1 MRKPRAN
8 PEARLQIDVKQYLTL
23 CLPDD
28 IKWTASLTGTHLSIR
43 AATRA
48 KAMGVRRG
56 WPDLS
61 FLFPDGV
68 TRFIEL
74 KTATGSL
81 SPEQRDFRDAARPHG
96 VWAVCRSVD
105 EVEVQ
110 LRLWGA
116 RLRNHPFR
124 DSLEEAA

>member
-81 SPEQRDFRDAARPHG
+81 SAEQRDFRDAAKPHG

-124 DSLEEAA
+124 DAMGEAA